1 MLDTSHADLHEYRQH
16 SRHPHDPIAPGSR
29 GTRGAGLRLGW
40 LVGLSA
46 LLLQGAVAGT
56 CLAQQ
61 QNLPEAIV
69 AAANLDAGQQDV
81 VNRYVETHAPGLM
94 SKDSGQVT
102 RARKM
107 LMRPLTAPNVSV
119 DFRFKYADAAS
130 PKLAETVKAGNEHAS
145 VNALLVASAI
155 ATDSASRVLEDS
167 LKAKS
172 MPVRYA
178 AVRGLGRSL
187 SIAAQGASAL
197 TADRAIGI
205 VELLAQI
212 VETEKSNEIV
222 DAALLGLESGI
233 ELTNG
238 PMANVRPAALTRL
251 GAAGAARMKSMVK
264 PGPLQAGCAGL
275 AHAGAAIRQVLV
287 QPGVQPGLP
296 ANAKTALSNFGDE
309 MLRLVVRHIE
319 GKGLEIPGATPEE
332 LARERQAAV
341 NLVRLAQGITVLA
354 SGLDAPKPPDPAD
367 ELAKGKPESD
377 ASSLKLI
384 DAFLKR

>member
-1 MLDTSHADLHEYRQH
+1 MGLGVLVLHGA
-16 SRHPHDPIAPGSR
+16 IAGSC
-29 GTRGAGLRLGW
+29 LG
-40 LVGLSA
+40 
-46 LLLQGAVAGT
+46 
-56 CLAQQ
+56 QQ
-61 QNLPEAIV
+61 QNLPENIV
-69 AAANLDAGQQDV
+69 AAANVDPAQQAILNGYID
-81 VNRYVETHAPGLM
+81 THAPGLL

-130 PKLAETVKAGNEHAS
+130 PKLAEAVKAGKDHAS

-155 ATDSASRVLEDS
+155 ATDSASRVLEDA
-167 LKAKS
+167 LKSKS
-172 MPVRYA
+172 TPVRYA

-187 SIAAQGASAL
+187 SIAAQGSPAL
-197 TADRAIGI
+197 TPDRAIGI

-212 VETEKSNEIV
+212 VEIEQVDEIV

-238 PMANVRPAALTRL
+238 PMVNVRPAALARL
-251 GAAGAARMKSMVK
+251 GAAGAGRMKAMQK
-264 PGPLQAGCAGL
+264 PESLQTSCERL
-275 AHAGAAIRQVLV
+275 AHAGAAIRQVLTE
-287 QPGVQPGLP
+287 PGVQPRLP
-296 ANAKTALSNFGDE
+296 ANAKAALANFGDE

-319 GKGLEIPGATPEE
+319 GKGLEIAGATPEE
-332 LARERQAAV
+332 LAKERQAAV
-341 NLVRLAQGITVLA
+341 NLVRLAQGIAVLA
-354 SGLDAPKPPDPAD
+354 SGIEVPKPDPAD

-377 ASSLKLI
+377 ASALRLI